1 MRKNTIS
8 TADYGASGDNLSAI
22 ETTASYDAF
31 GNIIEERRANG
42 SKTLYSYDA
51 KNRVTEK
58 RQYNAAGAE
67 KYRTVYTY
75 YGNDLLKEM
84 YDYKVSGTSLRLY
97 HYVYNTYDGLN
108 RLTSQAEVSG
118 SSVPSDLS
126 PYTVTYTYDLKDRLS
141 AVSYG
146 SASGSEVDG
155 MIYHYSGNMLTD
167 VSVKIGSNTYL
178 AKAYTYNADGSVQT
192 VKDYYNFRNG
202 DTANY
207 LLLSYSYDA
216 FGRVTDLQYSKAGE
230 KVEQHSYAYDKNS
243 NIIRES
249 NFNTFS
255 ELDEIRS
262 YTYDNLNQL
271 TDSVFKNIITETV
284 TVEGEADED
293 GNPTTT
299 TQTVTRE
306 EEALTTS
313 YAYDI
318 VGNRIQKVENGAA
331 TNYTYNSLNQLMSE
345 KGTGTNLTYSYDE
358 NGNQTGIT
366 GTSGGSNVN
375 KTFTYTPED
384 MLETYTE
391 GTVSQTNLY
400 DGEGQR
406 VQKKEGSNVTN
417 YFYQEGSVLYTTDAN
432 GNLKAF
438 NLLNEDDAFGTA
450 RKSETAEDYY
460 LYTDDLK
467 RSTVN
472 VLDSSAGKVASYW
485 YNDFGEVTESKA
497 SSYSSFNNEQQ
508 YTGAVYDDS
517 TGLLYLNARFYDP
530 QTGRFISRDTY
541 RGEQDDAGTWHLYLY
556 CANNPVN
563 YVDPSGHKRV
573 RQYSAAK
580 TFKYKKYHFLG
591 GLSVSIVVKWDAK
604 GNKIVFCN
612 SYISRKNAYG
622 IAKIKKIAK
631 REISFRNNKQ
641 RAYVRH
647 HITIVPFQF
656 PTINPDKLSV
666 PLPTDSFC
674 HPSAIVYSDGGID
687 WYKEGIRWRF

>member
-1 MRKNTIS
+1 MLHGIIKSAESSLNT
-8 TADYGASGDNLSAI
+8 
-22 ETTASYDAF
+22 F
-31 GNIIEERRANG
+31 
-42 SKTLYSYDA
+42 
-51 KNRVTEK
+51 
-58 RQYNAAGAE
+58 
-67 KYRTVYTY
+67 YTY
-75 YGNDLLKEM
+75 YGNDLVKEM

-155 MIYHYSGNMLTD
+155 MIYHYSGTMLTD

-178 AKAYTYNADGSVQT
+178 AKAYTYNKDGSVQT

-345 KGTGTNLTYSYDE
+345 KGTGTNLTYRYDE

-391 GTVSQTNLY
+391 GSASQINLY
-400 DGEGQR
+400 NGEGQR
-406 VQKKEGSNVTN
+406 VQKKEGNDVTN
-417 YFYQEGSVLYTTDAN
+417 YYYQFGNVLYTTDVN
-432 GNLKAF
+432 GSLKSF
-438 NLLNEDDAFGTA
+438 NLLNRIDTFGTA

-460 LYTDDLK
+460 LYTDDL
-467 RSTVN
+467 RGSTVN
-472 VLDSSAGKVASYW
+472 ILDSSANKVASYW

-497 SSYSSFNNEQQ
+497 SSYSSFNNELQ

-541 RGEQDDAGTWHLYLY
+541 RGEQDDAGTWHLYAY

-563 YVDPSGHKRV
+563 YVDPSGHFYVAIPFIGGILIASCIIYYGYIKGSISIGNNSNSFKFKLNRKKQDRYEV
-573 RQYSAAK
+573 RIQFHGPDRYNHKSGISAMKARWKDMKGTRTKKVK
-580 TFKYKKYHFLG
+580 TFLKKHNYRYHAHIRITKNGKHYK
-591 GLSVSIVVKWDAK
+591 
-604 GNKIVFCN
+604 
-612 SYISRKNAYG
+612 
-622 IAKIKKIAK
+622 
-631 REISFRNNKQ
+631 
-641 RAYVRH
+641 
-647 HITIVPFQF
+647 
-656 PTINPDKLSV
+656 TINL
-666 PLPTDSFC
+666 
-674 HPSAIVYSDGGID
+674 
-687 WYKEGIRWRF
+687 